1 TAIAPK
7 VIIGENCTIHA
18 NVVIREGCHIGN
30 RVVIQPGAIIGSC
43 GFGFTTDAN
52 GVHTKLNQ
60 LGNVIVEDDVEIGAN
75 TTIDRSRFQSTRIGK
90 GTKIDNLVQIGHGVK
105 LGPYNLII
113 GQTGIAGS
121 TETGSHVVLAGQ
133 VGVNGHIKLADG
145 VMVAARSG
153 VTKSL
158 LKPGKYG
165 GMPAIPLHEHNK
177 IAVLQNNI
185 ERYVE
190 ELKELRKQ
198 LEELSRRGN

>member
-1 TAIAPK
+1 
-7 VIIGENCTIHA
+7 GENCTIHA

-105 LGPYNLII
+105 LGP
-113 GQTGIAGS
+113 
-121 TETGSHVVLAGQ
+121 
-133 VGVNGHIKLADG
+133 
-145 VMVAARSG
+145 
-153 VTKSL
+153 
-158 LKPGKYG
+158 
-165 GMPAIPLHEHNK
+165 
-177 IAVLQNNI
+177 
-185 ERYVE
+185 
-190 ELKELRKQ
+190 
-198 LEELSRRGN
+198 